1 MISKELLKGTLK
13 TIILKLLQEKGR
25 MYGYE
30 ITREVEKL
38 SSGQI
43 KVTWGG
49 LYPVLHKMEA
59 EKLITSVEEN
69 IGQRVRKY
77 YSLTPSGHVTAKEKI
92 REFLEYMRVMEGIIT
107 PAPGVNFT

>member
-38 SSGQI
+38 SAGQI
-43 KVTWGG
+43 RLTWGG
-49 LYPVLHKMEA
+49 LYPVLHKLEA
-59 EKLITSVEEN
+59 DKLITSVEEN

-77 YSLTPSGHVTAKEKI
+77 YSLTPSGMETAKEKI
-92 REFLEYMRVMEGIIT
+92 REFLDYIRVMEGIIT
-107 PAPGVNFT
+107 PLPGVNFT